1 MTSPVEEISNMYKL
15 LYNTQTELV
24 AELRKQIAY
33 MAKELDAQRMSFH
46 VNNNKLLSER
56 DTKINYLSERLRQQE
71 EKIVDLL
78 QQVAEADETIASLRE
93 MNENQMEIILNA
105 TRSAKKEES

>member
-1 MTSPVEEISNMYKL
+1 MNEISNMYKL

-33 MAKELDAQRMSFH
+33 MAKELDAQRITFH
-46 VNNNKLLSER
+46 VNNNRLLSER
-56 DTKINYLSERLRQQE
+56 DNKINHMSERLRQQE

-78 QQVAEADETIASLRE
+78 QQIAEADETIADLRE

>member
-1 MTSPVEEISNMYKL
+1 MEEEISNMYRL

-24 AELRKQIAY
+24 VELRKQIAY

-78 QQVAEADETIASLRE
+78 QQIAEADETIASLRE

>member
-33 MAKELDAQRMSFH
+33 MAKELDAQRVSFH

-78 QQVAEADETIASLRE
+78 QQIAEADETIASLRE

-105 TRSAKKEES
+105 TRSAKKEER

>member
-1 MTSPVEEISNMYKL
+1 MSEISNMYKL

-33 MAKELDAQRMSFH
+33 MAKELDAQRVSFH

-56 DTKINYLSERLRQQE
+56 DNKINHMSERLRQQE

>member
-1 MTSPVEEISNMYKL
+1 MEEEISNMYKL

-33 MAKELDAQRMSFH
+33 MAKELDAQRVSFH

-78 QQVAEADETIASLRE
+78 QQIAEADETIASLRE